1 MGSNRESFGSG
12 EKKESKKGKI
22 KIQKKEKIKTSCT
35 QAVLRSGQY
44 YRSMPSRIFDYT
56 KKG

>member
-12 EKKESKKGKI
+12 EKKRIEKGKN
-22 KIQKKEKIKTSCT
+22 QNPKKEKIKTSCT